1 MVLGCFV
8 AAKSLEGMKKMNEC
22 LLCGGAV
29 KQITTSVKT
38 NWGGKHPL
46 TISGIPAEQCE
57 ACGEITFSLE
67 ATRLIQSIS
76 RGIADGGAGEKP
88 DFLALP
94 EVAALL
100 KVSHQTI
107 YNMVRDG
114 RLQAQK
120 VGREWRFHRE
130 GLDQLLAPS
139 VMLAAQA
146 DQVTPRDMRLCKSS
160 FRGIETMNT
169 RSDEMTPEF
178 AAWVCLNSCSKGASL
193 KNHGYFSD

>member
-1 MVLGCFV
+1 MVLGRFA

-139 VMLAAQA
+139 VMVAARA
-146 DQVTPRDMRLCKSS
+146 DQLTQRDM
-160 FRGIETMNT
+160 
-169 RSDEMTPEF
+169 
-178 AAWVCLNSCSKGASL
+178 AAVQKRISRNRNNEYAL
-193 KNHGYFSD
+193 